1 MLTGATLQRL
11 PHTCFSASWN
21 PSNRTKIGA
30 SQRLLFLI
38 NAEFIISPDPNVTSQ
53 TDSHLSSPTSQF
65 QGLLIEI
72 GPATSS
78 DHQVGISSSD
88 LATASSATTATTLIS
103 PPTPTFL
110 QQRSEPSTATGLSS
124 PAPQQYTPFPI
135 LTKSE
140 LDTDWS
146 CMTNSEAQSGNSLEL
161 RINPGQTFPGIENL
175 EYKVPIHS
183 NSLSETMSTL
193 GIHHYDPRFDAG
205 VRPSYTWPP
214 RTYSRSFTEGVEL
227 TRAEFEMH
235 EQFIQPHDLSPHI
248 SPHMSPGQLSP
259 YEELKPSPIYTRAL
273 SDSPPRANL
282 TPEQRELKRQR
293 DHARRETKT
302 RQRRERSL
310 SNPYASNRTTPD
322 MLPRTLP
329 DHYSNS
335 NSLAPTPLLSQGPS
349 NHGLPSPS
357 YLAPY
362 SPQVSVTDA
371 TPSDMYG
378 PVFTMGPNDYT
389 PISAY
394 SAPYSMGGPETTL
407 PSYAPRPHSL
417 SSASEQS
424 NLSSI
429 YAPHPH
435 SHSHSHS
442 PLTPLS
448 SVSQSSHSPLES
460 RDHVRVVQTRP
471 KPQCWDHG
479 CNGRQFSTFSN
490 LLRHQRE
497 KSGVASKSSCPNCG
511 AEFTRTTARNGHM
524 AHEKCKQ
531 RRNS

>member
-1 MLTGATLQRL
+1 MD
-11 PHTCFSASWN
+11 
-21 PSNRTKIGA
+21 PSYVEHRD
-30 SQRLLFLI
+30 SRQFR
-38 NAEFIISPDPNVTSQ
+38 SR
-53 TDSHLSSPTSQF
+53 TDSHLSSTTTQF
-65 QGLLIEI
+65 QGLLIETD
-72 GPATSS
+72 PATSS
-78 DHQVGISSSD
+78 NHQVGISSSD
-88 LATASSATTATTLIS
+88 SATAASATTATTLITS
-103 PPTPTFL
+103 PIPTFL
-110 QQRSEPSTATGLSS
+110 QQKSESSTASGLSS
-124 PAPQQYTPFPI
+124 PAPQQYTTFPI
-135 LTKSE
+135 LNKSE

-146 CMTNSEAQSGNSLEL
+146 CISNSEAQSGNSLEL
-161 RINPGQTFPGIENL
+161 RIHPGQTFPGIEHL
-175 EYKVPIHS
+175 EYKLPVHS
-183 NSLSETMSTL
+183 NSFPATMSTL
-193 GIHHYDPRFDAG
+193 GIQHYDPRFDAG
-205 VRPSYTWPP
+205 ARPSYTWPQ
-214 RTYSRSFTEGVEL
+214 
-227 TRAEFEMH
+227 FEMN
-235 EQFIQPHDLSPHI
+235 EQFIQQHDLSPHM

-259 YEELKPSPIYTRAL
+259 YNELKPTPMYARAI
-273 SDSPPRANL
+273 SDSPPRASL
-282 TPEQRELKRQR
+282 TAEQRELKRQR

-362 SPQVSVTDA
+362 SPQVSVTD
-371 TPSDMYG
+371 TTSSDMYG

-394 SAPYSMGGPETTL
+394 SAPYSMGGPEGTL

-417 SSASEQS
+417 SSASDQS
-424 NLSSI
+424 SLGSI
-429 YAPHPH
+429 YVPHTH
-435 SHSHSHS
+435 SLS

-448 SVSQSSHSPLES
+448 SISQPSPLEP
-460 RDHVRVVQTRP
+460 RDHVRVVQSRP

>member
-1 MLTGATLQRL
+1 MNPECGCVALAPVLFSPPSLHEQLYGRGATI
-11 PHTCFSASWN
+11 
-21 PSNRTKIGA
+21 TKI
-30 SQRLLFLI
+30 
-38 NAEFIISPDPNVTSQ
+38 DPKVTSVYFECLI
-53 TDSHLSSPTSQF
+53 SLKLSVPNRQSPV
-65 QGLLIEI
+65 INYI
-72 GPATSS
+72 A
-78 DHQVGISSSD
+78 IS
-88 LATASSATTATTLIS
+88 S

-110 QQRSEPSTATGLSS
+110 QQTSASSTATGLSS
-124 PAPQQYTPFPI
+124 PAPHQYTPFPV
-135 LTKSE
+135 LNKSE

-146 CMTNSEAQSGNSLEL
+146 CITTSEAQSGNSLEL
-161 RINPGQTFPGIENL
+161 RILPGQTFPGIELL

-183 NSLSETMSTL
+183 DSLPLTMSTL
-193 GIHHYDPRFDAG
+193 GIQHYDPRFDAG
-205 VRPSYTWPP
+205 ARPSYTWPQ
-214 RTYSRSFTEGVEL
+214 
-227 TRAEFEMH
+227 FEMN
-235 EQFIQPHDLSPHI
+235 EQFISQHDLSPHM

-259 YEELKPSPIYTRAL
+259 YDELKPSPIYARAL
-273 SDSPPRANL
+273 SDSPPRAGL

-310 SNPYASNRTTPD
+310 SNPYGSNRTTPD
-322 MLPRTLP
+322 MLPRNLP
-329 DHYSNS
+329 DHYSNP
-335 NSLAPTPLLSQGPS
+335 NSLAPTPLLSQCPS
-349 NHGLPSPS
+349 SHGLPSPS
-357 YLAPY
+357 YLTSY
-362 SPQVSVTDA
+362 SPQVSVTDT

-378 PVFTMGPNDYT
+378 PVFTMGPNDFA

-394 SAPYSMGGPETTL
+394 SAPYSMGGPESTL

-417 SSASEQS
+417 SSASDQS
-424 NLSSI
+424 SLTSI

-435 SHSHSHS
+435 SHS

-448 SVSQSSHSPLES
+448 SISQPSHSPLEP
-460 RDHVRVVQTRP
+460 RDHVRVVQSRP

>member
-1 MLTGATLQRL
+1 MD
-11 PHTCFSASWN
+11 
-21 PSNRTKIGA
+21 
-30 SQRLLFLI
+30 
-38 NAEFIISPDPNVTSQ
+38 SPYVEHRDSRQ
-53 TDSHLSSPTSQF
+53 FRSRTDSHLSSATTQF
-65 QGLLIEI
+65 QGLLIETD
-72 GPATSS
+72 PTTSS

-88 LATASSATTATTLIS
+88 SATAASATTATTLIS
-103 PPTPTFL
+103 PPTSTFL
-110 QQRSEPSTATGLSS
+110 QQKSESSTATGLSS
-124 PAPQQYTPFPI
+124 PAPEQYTPFPV
-135 LTKSE
+135 LNKSE

-146 CMTNSEAQSGNSLEL
+146 CITNSEAQSGNSLEL
-161 RINPGQTFPGIENL
+161 SIHPGQTFPGIENL
-175 EYKVPIHS
+175 EYKIPIHS
-183 NSLSETMSTL
+183 NSLPATMSTL
-193 GIHHYDPRFDAG
+193 GIQHCDPRFDAG
-205 VRPSYTWPP
+205 VRPSYTWP
-214 RTYSRSFTEGVEL
+214 RVIEL
-227 TRAEFEMH
+227 TRAEFEMN
-235 EQFIQPHDLSPHI
+235 EQFIQQHDLSPHM

-259 YEELKPSPIYTRAL
+259 YNELKPTPMYARAI
-273 SDSPPRANL
+273 SDSPPRASL

-329 DHYSNS
+329 DHYSNP
-335 NSLAPTPLLSQGPS
+335 NSLAPTPLLSQGPPS
-349 NHGLPSPS
+349 HGLPSPS

-362 SPQVSVTDA
+362 SPQVSVTDT

-394 SAPYSMGGPETTL
+394 SAPYSMGGPDGTL

-417 SSASEQS
+417 SSASDQS
-424 NLSSI
+424 SLGSI
-429 YAPHPH
+429 YVPHTH
-435 SHSHSHS
+435 SLS

-448 SVSQSSHSPLES
+448 SISQPSPLEP
-460 RDHVRVVQTRP
+460 RDHVRVVQSRP

>member
-1 MLTGATLQRL
+1 MDSSYVDQRDSRQ
-11 PHTCFSASWN
+11 FRS
-21 PSNRTKIGA
+21 R
-30 SQRLLFLI
+30 
-38 NAEFIISPDPNVTSQ
+38 
-53 TDSHLSSPTSQF
+53 TDSHLSSTTSQF
-65 QGLLIEI
+65 QGLLIET
-72 GPATSS
+72 GPTTSS

-88 LATASSATTATTLIS
+88 SATAPSATTATTLIS
-103 PPTPTFL
+103 PPIPTFL
-110 QQRSEPSTATGLSS
+110 QQHSSESSTATGLSS
-124 PAPQQYTPFPI
+124 PAPQQYTAFPI
-135 LTKSE
+135 LNRSE

-146 CMTNSEAQSGNSLEL
+146 CITTSEAQSDSSLEL
-161 RINPGQTFPGIENL
+161 HIHPGQTFPGVENL
-175 EYKVPIHS
+175 DYKVPIHS
-183 NSLSETMSTL
+183 NSLPATMSTL
-193 GIHHYDPRFDAG
+193 GIQHYDPRFDAG
-205 VRPSYTWPP
+205 ARPSYTWP
-214 RTYSRSFTEGVEL
+214 RTYPRSYLEGMEL

-235 EQFIQPHDLSPHI
+235 EQFIQQHELSPHI

-259 YEELKPSPIYTRAL
+259 YDELKPSPIYARAI

-293 DHARRETKT
+293 DYARRDTKT

-349 NHGLPSPS
+349 AHGLPSPS

-362 SPQVSVTDA
+362 SPHVSVTDT

-394 SAPYSMGGPETTL
+394 SAPYSMGGHESSL

-417 SSASEQS
+417 SSASDQS

-435 SHSHSHS
+435 SHS

-448 SVSQSSHSPLES
+448 SISHPSHSPLEP
-460 RDHVRVVQTRP
+460 RDHVRVVQSRP